1 MAIKGPKK
9 FSPEELK
16 KLQEM
21 QNKITDLSFQFGR
34 IQISKLNLEKQEEIL
49 KNMLVTL
56 NKEVADMAKKLT
68 DKYGKGNLD
77 LETGEFIPID

>member
-1 MAIKGPKK
+1 MAVKGPKK

-56 NKEVADMAKKLT
+56 NKEEADMAKKLT

>member
-1 MAIKGPKK
+1 MAVKGPKK

-21 QNKITDLSFQFGR
+21 QNKIADLSFQFGR

-56 NKEVADMAKKLT
+56 NKEEADMAKKLT

>member
-56 NKEVADMAKKLT
+56 NKEEADMAKKLT
-68 DKYGKGNLD
+68 DKYGKCNLD

>member
-56 NKEVADMAKKLT
+56 NKEEADMAKKLT

>member
-1 MAIKGPKK
+1 MLISLLRDLEKQAEYKIKKG
-9 FSPEELK
+9 
-16 KLQEM
+16 
-21 QNKITDLSFQFGR
+21 
-34 IQISKLNLEKQEEIL
+34 KQEEIL

-56 NKEVADMAKKLT
+56 NKEEADMAKNLT

>member
-56 NKEVADMAKKLT
+56 NKEEADMAKNLT

-77 LETGEFIPID
+77 LETGEFIPAE